1 MQENKL
7 RILLLGA
14 TKGLGKE
21 ILKEALSLGFEINC
35 LVRNTKKFPVEQNNI
50 RVFEGDA
57 TSSIDLENAVQDS
70 KIIISTLNVMRKN
83 LFPWSNI
90 TNDKNTISKSS
101 KNIIEISKRKKV
113 KHLISVSAWGVNE
126 SLDQIPIWF
135 KLLIKNSNL
144 KYPYIDHGKSEKLL
158 VNSNLNWTILR
169 PSALVNFLNNHQV
182 KESISLKN
190 KPSLII
196 SRKSLAKFIINI
208 VDKKNYYNK
217 IVTVSKK

>member
-35 LVRNTKKFPVEQNNI
+35 LVRNTKKFPLEQNNI

-101 KNIIEISKRKKV
+101 KNIIEISKRKKI

-126 SLDQIPIWF
+126 SLDHIPIWF

>member
-1 MQENKL
+1 M

-21 ILKEALSLGFEINC
+21 ILKEALNLGFEINC

-101 KNIIEISKRKKV
+101 KNIIDISKRKKI
-113 KHLISVSAWGVNE
+113 KHLISISAWGVNE
-126 SLDQIPIWF
+126 SLDHIPIWF

>member
-1 MQENKL
+1 M

-21 ILKEALSLGFEINC
+21 ILKEALNLGFEINC
-35 LVRNTKKFPVEQNNI
+35 LVRNAKKFPIEQNNI

-126 SLDQIPIWF
+126 SLDHIPIWF

>member
-1 MQENKL
+1 M

-35 LVRNTKKFPVEQNNI
+35 LVRNAKKFPIEQNNI

-101 KNIIEISKRKKV
+101 KNIIDISKRKKI
-113 KHLISVSAWGVNE
+113 KHLISISAWGVNE
-126 SLDQIPIWF
+126 SLDHIPIWF

-158 VNSNLNWTILR
+158 LNSNLNWTILR

>member
-1 MQENKL
+1 M

-101 KNIIEISKRKKV
+101 KNIIDISKRKKI
-113 KHLISVSAWGVNE
+113 KHLISISAWGVNE
-126 SLDQIPIWF
+126 SLDHIPIWF

-158 VNSNLNWTILR
+158 LNSNLNWTILR

>member
-7 RILLLGA
+7 RILLLGS

-35 LVRNTKKFPVEQNNI
+35 LVRNAKKFPIEQNNI

-126 SLDQIPIWF
+126 SLDHIPIWF

-169 PSALVNFLNNHQV
+169 PSALVNFFNNHQV

>member
-1 MQENKL
+1 M

-21 ILKEALSLGFEINC
+21 ILKEALNLGFEINC
-35 LVRNTKKFPVEQNNI
+35 LVRNAKKFPIEQNNI

-101 KNIIEISKRKKV
+101 KNIIKISKRKKI

-126 SLDQIPIWF
+126 SLDHIPIWF

>member
-1 MQENKL
+1 M

-21 ILKEALSLGFEINC
+21 ILKEAIGLGFEINC

-101 KNIIEISKRKKV
+101 KNIIDISKRKKI
-113 KHLISVSAWGVNE
+113 KHLISISAWGVNE
-126 SLDQIPIWF
+126 SLDHIPIWF

-158 VNSNLNWTILR
+158 LNSNLNWTILR

>member
-35 LVRNTKKFPVEQNNI
+35 LVRNAKKFPIEQNNI

-101 KNIIEISKRKKV
+101 KNIIEISKRKKI

-126 SLDQIPIWF
+126 SLDHIPIWF

>member
-35 LVRNTKKFPVEQNNI
+35 LVRNAKKFPIEQNNI

-126 SLDQIPIWF
+126 SLDHIPIWF

-169 PSALVNFLNNHQV
+169 PSALVNFFNNHQV

>member
-1 MQENKL
+1 L

-21 ILKEALSLGFEINC
+21 ILKEAIGLGFEINC

-101 KNIIEISKRKKV
+101 KNIIDISKRKKI
-113 KHLISVSAWGVNE
+113 KHLISISAWGVNE
-126 SLDQIPIWF
+126 SLDHIPIWF

-158 VNSNLNWTILR
+158 LNSNLNWTILR

>member
-1 MQENKL
+1 M

-21 ILKEALSLGFEINC
+21 ILKEAIGLGFEINC

-101 KNIIEISKRKKV
+101 KNIIDISKRKKI
-113 KHLISVSAWGVNE
+113 KHLISISAWGVNE
-126 SLDQIPIWF
+126 SLDHIPIWF

>member
-1 MQENKL
+1 M

-101 KNIIEISKRKKV
+101 KNIIEISKRKKI

-126 SLDQIPIWF
+126 SLDHIPIWF

>member
-1 MQENKL
+1 M

-35 LVRNTKKFPVEQNNI
+35 LVRNTKKFPLEQNNI

>member
-1 MQENKL
+1 M

-21 ILKEALSLGFEINC
+21 ILKEAIGLGFEINC

-126 SLDQIPIWF
+126 SLDHIPIWF

>member
-1 MQENKL
+1 M

-35 LVRNTKKFPVEQNNI
+35 LVRNAKKFPIEQNNI

-126 SLDQIPIWF
+126 SLDHIPIWF

>member
-1 MQENKL
+1 M

-101 KNIIEISKRKKV
+101 KNIIEISKRKKI

>member
-1 MQENKL
+1 M

-101 KNIIEISKRKKV
+101 KNIIEISKIKKV

-126 SLDQIPIWF
+126 SLDHIPIWF

>member
-1 MQENKL
+1 M

-126 SLDQIPIWF
+126 SLDHIPIWF

>member
-1 MQENKL
+1 M

-21 ILKEALSLGFEINC
+21 ILKEALNLGFEINC

>member
-1 MQENKL
+1 M

-21 ILKEALSLGFEINC
+21 ILKEAIGLGFEINC
-35 LVRNTKKFPVEQNNI
+35 LVRNAKKFPIEQNNI

-101 KNIIEISKRKKV
+101 KNIIDISKRKKI
-113 KHLISVSAWGVNE
+113 KHLISISAWGVNE
-126 SLDQIPIWF
+126 SLDHIPIWF

>member
-1 MQENKL
+1 L

-35 LVRNTKKFPVEQNNI
+35 LVRNAKKFPIEQNNI

-126 SLDQIPIWF
+126 SLDHIPIWF

>member
-1 MQENKL
+1 M

-21 ILKEALSLGFEINC
+21 ILKEAIGLGFEINC
-35 LVRNTKKFPVEQNNI
+35 LVRNAKKFPIEQNNI

-101 KNIIEISKRKKV
+101 KNIIKISKRKKI

-126 SLDQIPIWF
+126 SLDHIPIWF

>member
-35 LVRNTKKFPVEQNNI
+35 LVRNAKKFPIEQNNI

>member
-1 MQENKL
+1 L

-101 KNIIEISKRKKV
+101 KNIIEISKRKKI

-126 SLDQIPIWF
+126 SLDHIPIWF

>member
-1 MQENKL
+1 M

-21 ILKEALSLGFEINC
+21 ILKEAIGLGFEINC

-101 KNIIEISKRKKV
+101 KNIIDISKRKKI

-126 SLDQIPIWF
+126 SLDHIPIWF

-158 VNSNLNWTILR
+158 LNSNLNWTILR

>member
-1 MQENKL
+1 M

-35 LVRNTKKFPVEQNNI
+35 LVRNAKKFPIEENNI

-126 SLDQIPIWF
+126 SLDHIPIWF

>member
-7 RILLLGA
+7 RILLLGS

-21 ILKEALSLGFEINC
+21 ILNEALSLGFEINC
-35 LVRNTKKFPVEQNNI
+35 LVRNAKKFPIEENNI

-101 KNIIEISKRKKV
+101 KNIIEISKRKKI

-126 SLDQIPIWF
+126 SLDHIPIWF

>member
-35 LVRNTKKFPVEQNNI
+35 LVRNTKKFPLEQNNI

>member
-1 MQENKL
+1 M

-35 LVRNTKKFPVEQNNI
+35 LVRNAKKFPIEQNNI

-101 KNIIEISKRKKV
+101 KNIIDISKRKKI

-126 SLDQIPIWF
+126 SLDHIPIWF

>member
-35 LVRNTKKFPVEQNNI
+35 LVRNAKKFPIEQNNI

-126 SLDQIPIWF
+126 SLDHIPIWF

>member
-7 RILLLGA
+7 RILLLGS

-21 ILKEALSLGFEINC
+21 ILNEALSLGFEINC
-35 LVRNTKKFPVEQNNI
+35 LVRNAKKFPIEENNI

-70 KIIISTLNVMRKN
+70 KIIISALNVMRKN

-126 SLDQIPIWF
+126 SLDHIPIWF

>member
-1 MQENKL
+1 M

-21 ILKEALSLGFEINC
+21 ILKEALNLGFEINC
-35 LVRNTKKFPVEQNNI
+35 LVRNAKKFPIEQNNI

-101 KNIIEISKRKKV
+101 KNIIKISKRKKI

-126 SLDQIPIWF
+126 SLDHIPIWF

-158 VNSNLNWTILR
+158 LNSNLNWTILR

>member
-1 MQENKL
+1 M

-21 ILKEALSLGFEINC
+21 ILKEALNLGFEINC
-35 LVRNTKKFPVEQNNI
+35 LVRNAKKFPIEQNNI

-126 SLDQIPIWF
+126 SLDHIPIWF

-158 VNSNLNWTILR
+158 LNSNLNWTILR

>member
-101 KNIIEISKRKKV
+101 KNIIEISKRKKI

-126 SLDQIPIWF
+126 SLDHIPIWF

>member
-7 RILLLGA
+7 RILLLGS

-21 ILKEALSLGFEINC
+21 ILNEALSLGFEINC
-35 LVRNTKKFPVEQNNI
+35 LVRNAKKFPIEENNI

-126 SLDQIPIWF
+126 SLDHIPIWF

>member
-1 MQENKL
+1 M

-35 LVRNTKKFPVEQNNI
+35 LARNAKKFPIEQNNI

-101 KNIIEISKRKKV
+101 KNIIEISKIKKV

-126 SLDQIPIWF
+126 SLDHIPIWF

>member
-1 MQENKL
+1 M

-90 TNDKNTISKSS
+90 TNDKNTIFLLGTYVIGIFAGIDSTSLFLGTFILS
-101 KNIIEISKRKKV
+101 V
-113 KHLISVSAWGVNE
+113 KAE
-126 SLDQIPIWF
+126 P
-135 KLLIKNSNL
+135 
-144 KYPYIDHGKSEKLL
+144 P
-158 VNSNLNWTILR
+158 
-169 PSALVNFLNNHQV
+169 
-182 KESISLKN
+182 
-190 KPSLII
+190 
-196 SRKSLAKFIINI
+196 
-208 VDKKNYYNK
+208 
-217 IVTVSKK
+217 

>member
-1 MQENKL
+1 M